1 MKHLTMKHLPALLLF
16 ALTPAFAGDAEEAGT
31 VKTVKGSVFVE
42 RGAQKLTAKVG
53 GKLFAS
59 DRLLTGAD
67 SSVGITLRDNTQLS
81 AGANSVLSLDNF
93 AFDSTTHAGTVD
105 ATLKKGTLSVIS
117 GKIAKNDPG
126 SVSFHTPTVT
136 LGVRGTKFV
145 IETDGKEE

>member
-1 MKHLTMKHLPALLLF
+1 MKHLPMLLVLIL
-16 ALTPAFAGDAEEAGT
+16 APAYVGAAEEAGT
-31 VKTVKGSVFVE
+31 VKTIKGSVIVE
-42 RGAQKLTAKVG
+42 RGAQKLTATVG

-59 DRLLTGAD
+59 DRLVTGSD
-67 SSVGITLRDNTQLS
+67 SSVGVTLRDNTQLS
-81 AGANSVLSLDNF
+81 AGANSVLSLNNF
-93 AFDSTTHAGTVD
+93 AFDSTTHAGIVD

>member
-1 MKHLTMKHLPALLLF
+1 MKHLPMLLALI
-16 ALTPAFAGDAEEAGT
+16 LTPAYVGAAEEAGT
-31 VKTVKGSVFVE
+31 VKTIKGSVTIE
-42 RGAQKLTAKVG
+42 RGAQKIPATVG

-59 DRLLTGAD
+59 DRLVTGSD
-67 SSVGITLRDNTQLS
+67 SSVGITLRDSTQLS

-93 AFDSTTHAGTVD
+93 AFDSTTHAGAVD

-117 GKIAKNDPG
+117 GKIAKADPG
-126 SVSFHTPTVT
+126 SVSFRTPTVT